1 MFLLQ
6 FFAKLLKAIS
16 SEVAPSQLAGGFILG
31 MIVGLTPLL
40 SLHNLF
46 IVILLIILKVNI
58 GMAIVAFT
66 LFSAIA
72 YLADPLFH
80 SLGISI
86 LDHPSLQATFISMY
100 NNEWWAITNFYNT
113 VVMGSLV
120 VALALCIPVFPLTI
134 LLINR
139 YREKVLARMQ
149 KWKVIKMLKG
159 SKVYSIY
166 ETYSRVRG

>member
-16 SEVAPSQLAGGFILG
+16 SGVAPSQLAGGFILG
-31 MIVGLTPLL
+31 MIIGLTPLL

-46 IVILLIILKVNI
+46 IVMLLIILKVNI

-86 LDHPSLQATFISMY
+86 LEHPSLQATFISMY

-139 YREKVLARMQ
+139 YRDKVLARMQ